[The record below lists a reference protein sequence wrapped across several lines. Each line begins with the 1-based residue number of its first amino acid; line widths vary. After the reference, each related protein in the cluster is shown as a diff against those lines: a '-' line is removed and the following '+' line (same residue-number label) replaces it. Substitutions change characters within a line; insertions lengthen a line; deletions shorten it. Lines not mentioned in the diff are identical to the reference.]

1 MELQAVK
8 EDIYLIDGSA
18 YIYRAYHAIAPLS
31 NSKGVPTHAVLGFI
45 NMVKRLVREKN
56 PTYLVIAFDSRGPV
70 FRHQLYNQYKANR
83 PPMPEDL
90 SVQIPFIKRFVA
102 ASNFL
107 MLEEQDVEADDIIA
121 SVVKRF
127 TALGHRIVVVSG
139 DKDLLQLVS
148 DDVVM
153 WDPMKDKVMDPE
165 AVIKKYGV
173 RPDQLLDLFAL
184 IGDSADNVPGVPGVG
199 PKTAEKLIGDF
210 STLEG
215 LYAHIDDL
223 KKSKMK
229 EKIIEHRDQAYLSRK
244 LIDLKSDVAIPE
256 ELDSYLLAAG
266 R

>member
-1 MELQAVK
+1 
-8 EDIYLIDGSA
+8 
-18 YIYRAYHAIAPLS
+18 
-31 NSKGVPTHAVLGFI
+31 
-45 NMVKRLVREKN
+45 MVKRLIREKN
-56 PTYLVIAFDSRGPV
+56 PKYLVMAFDSRGPV

-127 TALGHRIVVVSG
+127 TALGHKIVVVSG

-153 WDPMKDKVMDPE
+153 WDPMKDKVMDQE
-165 AVIKKYGV
+165 AVEKKYGV

-210 STLEG
+210 STLDG
-215 LYAHIDDL
+215 LYAHVDGL
-223 KKSKMK
+223 KN
-229 EKIIEHRDQAYLSRK
+229 RR
-244 LIDLKSDVAIPE
+244 
-256 ELDSYLLAAG
+256 
-266 R
+266 